1 MDFRSTLPIIVLFLG
16 LGFILFSLCGIIAWT
31 IRISLR
37 LNKMD
42 APKIKPLYLISFLQI
57 LAGVIM
63 VLVVRTIKDEPF
75 IALGIG
81 LFLTL
86 LSGILFIKLILKKDW
101 KQSLHLWGIAVA
113 LQLALLPV
121 CSLVMSVAWVMFI
134 IWLYPPQY

>member
-1 MDFRSTLPIIVLFLG
+1 MSFRSTLPIIILFLG

-42 APKIKPLYLISFLQI
+42 APKTKPLYLISLLQI
-57 LAGVIM
+57 MAGVIM
-63 VLVVRTIKDEPF
+63 VLVVRAIKDEPL
-75 IALGIG
+75 IAIG
-81 LFLTL
+81 TGLVLTL
-86 LSGILFIKLILKKDW
+86 LSGILFMKLILKKDW
-101 KQSLHLWGIAVA
+101 KQSLYVWGIAVA
-113 LQLALLPV
+113 LQLALLPA